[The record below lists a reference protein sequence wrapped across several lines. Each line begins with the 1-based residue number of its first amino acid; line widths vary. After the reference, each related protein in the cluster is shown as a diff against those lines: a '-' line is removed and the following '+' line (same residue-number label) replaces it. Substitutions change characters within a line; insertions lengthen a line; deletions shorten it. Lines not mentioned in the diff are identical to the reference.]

1 MVEAQTKYKDTV
13 FRFLFSDPVHAL
25 SLYNAI
31 NGTDYHDP
39 SLLTFNT
46 LENAIYMNIKN
57 DLSFL
62 LANQVNVYEQQST
75 PSANM
80 PLRDLFYIA
89 DLFQK
94 QFLNKSIYSSKRV
107 QIPTPHFV
115 VFYNGIAKQP
125 EYIQLKLSDS
135 FDAGQST
142 QQSTTQGIPALELKV
157 DVYNINK
164 GMNRELKAK
173 CPVLREYTEYIDT
186 VRNYTKTM
194 DISSAVEKAVGNCIR
209 QNILREFLLKQKSE
223 VVKMSIY
230 DFDMEQEMR
239 LLRQDEREIGR
250 EEGREEGVLSIIRKL
265 IQKGMDEAQIINL
278 LDCTEAEYAKAAMD

>member
-1 MVEAQTKYKDTV
+1 MAKTQTKYKDTV

-31 NGTDYHDP
+31 NGTNYQDP

-107 QIPTPHFV
+107 KIPTPRFV
-115 VFYNGIAKQP
+115 VFYNGIATQP

-135 FDAGQST
+135 FASLQDTPKDAPG
-142 QQSTTQGIPALELKV
+142 LELKV

-164 GMNRELKAK
+164 GMNEELKEK
-173 CPVLREYTEYIDT
+173 CPILKEYAEYIDT
-186 VRNYTKTM
+186 VRNYAKIM
-194 DISSAVEKAVGNCIR
+194 DISSAVEKAVDDCIR
-209 QNILREFLLKQKSE
+209 KNILREFLLKQKSE
-223 VVKMSIY
+223 VTKMSIY
-230 DFDMEQEMR
+230 DFDMEQEMK
-239 LLRQDEREIGR
+239 LLRQDEREI
-250 EEGREEGVLSIIRKL
+250 GREEGVLSIIRKL
-265 IQKGMDEAQIINL
+265 IQKGMDETQIISL
-278 LDCTEAEYAKAAMD
+278 IDCTKAEYAKASMD

>member
-1 MVEAQTKYKDTV
+1 MAKIQTKYKDTV

-25 SLYNAI
+25 GLYNAI
-31 NGTDYHDP
+31 NGTDYRDP

-107 QIPTPHFV
+107 QIPTPRFV
-115 VFYNGIAKQP
+115 VFYNGIIKQP

-135 FDAGQST
+135 FASLQDTPKDA
-142 QQSTTQGIPALELKV
+142 PRLELKV

-164 GMNRELKAK
+164 GMNEELKAK

-186 VRNYTKTM
+186 VRKYAKTM
-194 DISSAVEKAVGNCIR
+194 DISSAVEKAVDDCIR
-209 QNILREFLLKQKSE
+209 KNILREFLLKQKSE

-230 DFDMEQEMR
+230 DFDMEQEMK
-239 LLRQDEREIGR
+239 LLRQDEREI
-250 EEGREEGVLSIIRKL
+250 GREEGVLSIIRKL
-265 IQKGMDEAQIINL
+265 IQKGMDETQIISL
-278 LDCTEAEYAKAAMD
+278 IDCTEAEYAKASMD

>member
-1 MVEAQTKYKDTV
+1 MAKAQTKYKDTV

-39 SLLTFNT
+39 ALLTFNT

-75 PSANM
+75 PSANI

-115 VFYNGIAKQP
+115 VLYNGIIKQP
-125 EYIQLKLSDS
+125 EYMQLKLSDS
-135 FDAGQST
+135 FASLQDTPMDAPG
-142 QQSTTQGIPALELKV
+142 LELKV

-164 GMNRELKAK
+164 GMNEELKAK

-186 VRNYTKTM
+186 VRNYAKTM
-194 DISSAVEKAVGNCIR
+194 DISSAVEKAVDDCIR

-230 DFDMEQEMR
+230 DFDMEQEMK
-239 LLRQDEREIGR
+239 LLRQDEREI
-250 EEGREEGVLSIIRKL
+250 GREEGVLSIIRKL
-265 IQKGMDEAQIINL
+265 IQKGMDETQIINL
-278 LDCTEAEYAKAAMD
+278 LDCTEEEYAKAAMD